1 MPALA
6 AVGASI
12 AAGAST
18 AMAAVGSIGLAGLAQ
33 GAMIVGTGMSV
44 IGGITGNKTLTKIG
58 MSIGLAGGVGS
69 IANSMRTASAVGSS
83 LSNVDKGLLAAD
95 GIKSAISE
103 PTKGLKTFDPK
114 MSNKSVPLDA
124 FNKGSASI
132 DGMSVTGAFDPQL
145 EKTYFQRANETL
157 TKYNTALN
165 IAGGMGQ
172 AYMQGQQMDLQK
184 DLLDKRLNFD
194 QQLVDRVKV
203 NNGTVLEGVNPSIS
217 AANAGRNTTAYSGIL
232 RGA

>member
-1 MPALA
+1 MPAL
-6 AVGASI
+6 VGLGASI

-58 MSIGLAGGVGS
+58 MGIGLAGGIGS
-69 IANSMRTASAVGSS
+69 IANGMRGMSAMSTGS
-83 LSNVDKGLLAAD
+83 KGMLAAD
-95 GIKSAISE
+95 GIETALSA
-103 PTKGLKTFDPK
+103 PTKGSGLKTFDPQ
-114 MSNKSVPLDA
+114 MSNKSAPVDA
-124 FNKGSASI
+124 FNKGSANI
-132 DGMSVTGAFDPQL
+132 DGTFDPEF
-145 EKTYFQRANETL
+145 EKSYFQRANDTL

-172 AYMQGQQMDLQK
+172 AYMQGEQMDLQK
-184 DLLDKRLNFD
+184 DLLDKRLDFE
-194 QQLVDRVKV
+194 QQLVDRVNT
-203 NNGTVLEGVNPSIS
+203 NNGTVLQGINPAIS
-217 AANAGRNTTAYSGIL
+217 AANTGRNSTAYSGML

>member
-1 MPALA
+1 MPAIA

-58 MSIGLAGGVGS
+58 MGIGLAGGVGAL
-69 IANSMRTASAVGSS
+69 ANGMRAASSVGSS
-83 LSNVDKGLLAAD
+83 ALGAEKGLLAAD
-95 GIKSAISE
+95 GIETALSA
-103 PTKGLKTFDPK
+103 PTKGSGLKTFDPQ
-114 MSNKSVPLDA
+114 MSNKSAPMDA

-132 DGMSVTGAFDPQL
+132 DGTFNFSPEL
-145 EKTYFQRANETL
+145 EKTYFQRANDTL

-172 AYMQGQQMDLQK
+172 AYMQGEQMELQK
-184 DLLDKRLNFD
+184 DLLDKRLAFD
-194 QQLVDRVKV
+194 QQLIDRVNT
-203 NNGTVLEGVNPSIS
+203 NNGTVLQGINPSIS
-217 AANAGRNTTAYSGIL
+217 AANTGRNSTAYSGML

>member
-1 MPALA
+1 MPAIA

-18 AMAAVGSIGLAGLAQ
+18 AIAAVGSIGLAGLAQ

-58 MSIGLAGGVGS
+58 AGVALAGGIGS
-69 IANSMRTASAVGSS
+69 IANGMRGVSVMSGTE
-83 LSNVDKGLLAAD
+83 KGLLAAD
-95 GIKSAISE
+95 GIESALSA
-103 PTKGLKTFDPK
+103 PTKGSGLKTFDPQ
-114 MSNKSVPLDA
+114 MSNKSAPVDA
-124 FNKGSASI
+124 FNKGSANI
-132 DGMSVTGAFDPQL
+132 DGKFDPEF
-145 EKTYFQRANETL
+145 EKSYFQRANDTL

-172 AYMQGQQMDLQK
+172 AYMQGEQMDLQK
-184 DLLDKRLNFD
+184 DLLDKRLDFE
-194 QQLVDRVKV
+194 QQLVDRVNT
-203 NNGTVLEGVNPSIS
+203 NNGTVLQGINPAIS
-217 AANAGRNTTAYSGIL
+217 AANTGRNSTAYSGML

>member
-1 MPALA
+1 MPAT
-6 AVGASI
+6 I
-12 AAGAST
+12 T
-18 AMAAVGSIGLAGLAQ
+18 LAGLAQ

-58 MSIGLAGGVGS
+58 MGVGLDGGVGS
-69 IANSMRTASAVGSS
+69 IANSMRVGSS
-83 LSNVDKGLLAAD
+83 LASVDKGLLAAD
-95 GIKSAISE
+95 GIKSAISA
-103 PTKGLKTFDPK
+103 PTKGVDYRGLSPIDA
-114 MSNKSVPLDA
+114 SQSVPAHA
-124 FNKGSASI
+124 FNRSSAGLDYKPSSTI

-172 AYMQGQQMDLQK
+172 AYMQGEQMDLHR
-184 DLLDKRLNFD
+184 DLLDKRLDFD

-217 AANAGRNTTAYSGIL
+217 TANTGRNTTAYSGIL

>member
-1 MPALA
+1 MPAIA

-58 MSIGLAGGVGS
+58 MGIGLAGGVGS
-69 IANSMRTASAVGSS
+69 IVNGMRGMSAMSTGS
-83 LSNVDKGLLAAD
+83 KGMLAAD
-95 GIKSAISE
+95 GIETALSA
-103 PTKGLKTFDPK
+103 PTKGSGLKTFDPQ
-114 MSNKSVPLDA
+114 MSNKSSPVDA
-124 FNKGSASI
+124 FNKGSAAI
-132 DGMSVTGAFDPQL
+132 DGTFDPEF
-145 EKTYFQRANETL
+145 EKSYFQRANDTL

-172 AYMQGQQMDLQK
+172 AYMQGEQMDLQK
-184 DLLDKRLNFD
+184 DLLDKRLAFD
-194 QQLVDRVKV
+194 QQLVDRVAT
-203 NNGTVLEGVNPSIS
+203 NNGTVLQGINPSIS
-217 AANAGRNTTAYSGIL
+217 AANTGRNSTAYSGML

>member
-1 MPALA
+1 MPIPFAAIGTAIASAMPAT
-6 AVGASI
+6 I
-12 AAGAST
+12 T
-18 AMAAVGSIGLAGLAQ
+18 LAGLAQ

-58 MSIGLAGGVGS
+58 MGIGLAGGVGS
-69 IANSMRTASAVGSS
+69 IASSMRSASTVGSS
-83 LSNVDKGLLAAD
+83 LASADKGLLAAD

-103 PTKGLKTFDPK
+103 PTKGVGSKTFGSELWSSTTTSPA
-114 MSNKSVPLDA
+114 DA
-124 FNKGSASI
+124 FNKGSANI
-132 DGMSVTGAFDPQL
+132 DGLSVTGAFDPQL
-145 EKTYFQRANETL
+145 EKTFFQRANETL
-157 TKYNTALN
+157 TKYNTPLN

-172 AYMQGQQMDLQK
+172 AYMQGEQMDLHR

-217 AANAGRNTTAYSGIL
+217 AANTGRNTTAYSGIL

>member
-1 MPALA
+1 MPF
-6 AVGASI
+6 GAI
-12 AAGAST
+12 AAAIGTAASS
-18 AMAAVGSIGLAGLAQ
+18 AMTAVGSIGLAGLAQ

-58 MSIGLAGGVGS
+58 MGIGLAGGVGS
-69 IANSMRTASAVGSS
+69 IANSVRSASTVGSS

-103 PTKGLKTFDPK
+103 PTKGLKTFDPQ
-114 MSNKSVPLDA
+114 MSNKSAPLDA

-145 EKTYFQRANETL
+145 EKTFFQRANETL
-157 TKYNTALN
+157 TKYNTAVN

-172 AYMQGQQMDLQK
+172 AYMQGEQMDLHR

-217 AANAGRNTTAYSGIL
+217 AANTGRNTTAYSGIL